1 MNDEK
6 IINSIK
12 DKLQTKILDLTN
24 PAPRRIY
31 LKVNPKDLLDTIRY
45 LRDTFNFTHLATI
58 SGLDKGDNFE
68 ILYHF
73 ANEFTVL
80 TVRILTPR
88 LDPKIPSICEVI
100 PGAILYER
108 ELLDMFGIIV
118 ENIPDPRLLLLPD
131 GWPQGI
137 YPLRK
142 DWKYERPPEIIPDKG
157 NK

>member
-118 ENIPDPRLLLLPD
+118 ENIPDPRSLLLPD